1 MLTPFS
7 PLARGL
13 LTGQVDSLRNKTD
26 NFTADQ
32 YGDETSQNIAQAVA
46 RVAAARGVKSSQV
59 ALAWVSG
66 RAGVTSTLIGVE
78 TVAQLD
84 ENIATLD
91 MQLTPQELH
100 EIDRWYTPC
109 DVINDYHTA
118 RIPRV
123 AR

>member
-1 MLTPFS
+1 
-7 PLARGL
+7 
-13 LTGQVDSLRNKTD
+13 
-26 NFTADQ
+26 
-32 YGDETSQNIAQAVA
+32 
-46 RVAAARGVKSSQV
+46 V

-66 RAGVTSTLIGVE
+66 RPGVTSTLIGVE

-91 MQLTPQELH
+91 LKLSPEELH

-109 DVINDYHTA
+109 DVINDYNTT